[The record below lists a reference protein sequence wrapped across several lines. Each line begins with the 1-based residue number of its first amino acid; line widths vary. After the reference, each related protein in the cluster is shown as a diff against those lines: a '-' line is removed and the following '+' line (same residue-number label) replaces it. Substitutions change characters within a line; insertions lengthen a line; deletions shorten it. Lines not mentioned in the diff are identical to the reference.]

1 MIMSQG
7 LVFHSITLIDFPFF
21 KKQTFVL
28 DSGHINLVLGQN
40 FNGGGSSNPNGAGK
54 SLFFSQI
61 IEFIT
66 DEPIIGVKKDKI
78 RRGTRIL
85 EFSKAGKRYKVTR
98 SFTNGKEKIVVERNG
113 KDLEIRELRE
123 AKDFVDKVIGLSKEE
138 LYTFVYLD
146 SQVGH
151 PLIHG
156 DTAVRKNFF
165 VSFFKQ
171 FGILATFR
179 KLVSTQVDLCKTDL
193 VRIEEAN
200 GRMQALKAKLPDV
213 SIKKLKER
221 VQELQEESNSL
232 SVTIPELI
240 RANDIREKYLAIR
253 SKLQNLCLETKV
265 NDLELV
271 TSRRKELRSLG
282 RELSQD
288 QDLLDRY
295 TEWSSSNAEYAKKL
309 SELEEKLDL
318 SVTIE
323 ELAKKLDRLSSTR
336 EEVKAVL
343 RRLRGTVDSTTEEL
357 DTTKATI
364 KKLEHRIKHL
374 ESDSGKCPTCG
385 GDYID
390 TKAVTELKEAK
401 ALLKLELKS
410 LASIEAKLEA
420 SELELDGAKD
430 RLSKQLDR
438 QIASLDLRCAG
449 LNEYHSLKNSRA
461 KPPAKPK
468 RTQEQISIGLAGVDT
483 VLDQLS
489 SMIPMFELK
498 TEWMTVG
505 AETKSK
511 LKTLDLAEINQQ
523 MLSISS
529 KLASATVEYELA
541 ASVRAEIAELSD
553 RIGDLN
559 TKVEDLDALKVLEG
573 AFSKKGIEL
582 ILIKSLCSSLEQ
594 QVNKYSKLI
603 FPEDYT
609 FTFELDTNFSI
620 LVTRVH
626 NSNAETSDV
635 RKLSGAERKLFSLV
649 LLISLLTFIPKSK
662 RTNLLVLDEP
672 TAAMGEDNKASLIRF
687 LPVLQSII
695 PNIVVITPL
704 DKQDYAVINPKVWT
718 VQKKGLQSR
727 IIEGGPK

>member
-98 SFTNGKEKIVVERNG
+98 SFTNGKEKIIVERNG
-113 KDLEIRELRE
+113 KDLQIRELRE
-123 AKDFVDKVIGLSKEE
+123 AKDLVDRVIGLSKEE

-200 GRMQALKAKLPDV
+200 GRMQTLKAKLPAV
-213 SIKKLKER
+213 PIKKLKEK
-221 VQELQEESNSL
+221 VMELQEESNSL

-240 RANDIREKYLAIR
+240 RANDVREKYLSIKGELR
-253 SKLQNLCLETKV
+253 SLCLETRV
-265 NDLELV
+265 ETLEAV
-271 TSRRKELRSLG
+271 ADKRKELRALG

-288 QDLLDRY
+288 QDKLDRY
-295 TEWSSSNAEYAKKL
+295 NEWVTSNTEHAKKL
-309 SELEEKLDL
+309 SELEKSLDL
-318 SVTIE
+318 SISLD
-323 ELAKKLDRLSSTR
+323 ELTKKLEKLSKTKD
-336 EEVKAVL
+336 EVQGNL
-343 RRLRGTVDSTTEEL
+343 RKLRSSVDLGKEEL
-357 DTTKATI
+357 DNTQHLITRI
-364 KKLEHRIKHL
+364 EHKIKHL
-374 ESDSGKCPTCG
+374 ESESGKCPTCG
-385 GDYID
+385 GDYVD
-390 TKAVTELKEAK
+390 SNSVVELKKAK
-401 ALLKLELKS
+401 SS
-410 LASIEAKLEA
+410 LRTEKTKSIELTATLDASSAELEA
-420 SELELDGAKD
+420 LKERTSKLGAKVSALESVCSS
-430 RLSKQLDR
+430 LS
-438 QIASLDLRCAG
+438 
-449 LNEYHSLKNSRA
+449 EYHALKNSVSRA
-461 KPPAKPK
+461 PVKPK
-468 RTQEQISIGLAGVDT
+468 RSQDQINVGLSGVDI

-489 SMIPMFELK
+489 NMVHMFELK
-498 TEWMTVG
+498 AEWMAVDIH
-505 AETKSK
+505 TKAR
-511 LKTLDLAEINQQ
+511 LRNLDLAEINQK

-529 KLASATVEYELA
+529 KLAAATVEYELA
-541 ASVRAEIAELSD
+541 ASVRADISEISD
-553 RIGDLN
+553 RIGELN
-559 TKVEDLDALKVLEG
+559 SKVEDLDALKVLEG

-626 NSNAETSDV
+626 NNNAETSDV

-727 IIEGGPK
+727 IVEGGPR

>member
-1 MIMSQG
+1 
-7 LVFHSITLIDFPFF
+7 
-21 KKQTFVL
+21 
-28 DSGHINLVLGQN
+28 
-40 FNGGGSSNPNGAGK
+40 
-54 SLFFSQI
+54 
-61 IEFIT
+61 
-66 DEPIIGVKKDKI
+66 
-78 RRGTRIL
+78 
-85 EFSKAGKRYKVTR
+85 
-98 SFTNGKEKIVVERNG
+98 
-113 KDLEIRELRE
+113 
-123 AKDFVDKVIGLSKEE
+123 
-138 LYTFVYLD
+138 
-146 SQVGH
+146 
-151 PLIHG
+151 
-156 DTAVRKNFF
+156 
-165 VSFFKQ
+165 
-171 FGILATFR
+171 
-179 KLVSTQVDLCKTDL
+179 
-193 VRIEEAN
+193 
-200 GRMQALKAKLPDV
+200 
-213 SIKKLKER
+213 
-221 VQELQEESNSL
+221 
-232 SVTIPELI
+232 
-240 RANDIREKYLAIR
+240 
-253 SKLQNLCLETKV
+253 
-265 NDLELV
+265 
-271 TSRRKELRSLG
+271 
-282 RELSQD
+282 
-288 QDLLDRY
+288 
-295 TEWSSSNAEYAKKL
+295 
-309 SELEEKLDL
+309 
-318 SVTIE
+318 
-323 ELAKKLDRLSSTR
+323 
-336 EEVKAVL
+336 
-343 RRLRGTVDSTTEEL
+343 
-357 DTTKATI
+357 
-364 KKLEHRIKHL
+364 
-374 ESDSGKCPTCG
+374 
-385 GDYID
+385 
-390 TKAVTELKEAK
+390 
-401 ALLKLELKS
+401 
-410 LASIEAKLEA
+410 
-420 SELELDGAKD
+420 
-430 RLSKQLDR
+430 
-438 QIASLDLRCAG
+438 
-449 LNEYHSLKNSRA
+449 
-461 KPPAKPK
+461 
-468 RTQEQISIGLAGVDT
+468 
-483 VLDQLS
+483 
-489 SMIPMFELK
+489 
-498 TEWMTVG
+498 MTVG

>member
-1 MIMSQG
+1 MSQG

-66 DEPIIGVKKDKI
+66 DEPIVGVKKDKI

-98 SFTNGKEKIVVERNG
+98 SFTAGREKIIVERNG
-113 KDLEIRELRE
+113 KDLGIRELKA
-123 AKDFVDKVIGLSKEE
+123 AKEHIDKVIGLSKEE

-156 DTAVRKNFF
+156 DTSVRKNFF

-171 FGILATFR
+171 FGVLSNFR
-179 KLVSTQVDLCKTDL
+179 RLVASQVDLCKSDL
-193 VRIEEAN
+193 VRIEEAT
-200 GRMQALKAKLPDV
+200 GRMHSLQAKLPAV
-213 SIKKLKER
+213 SIKKLRDR
-221 VQELQEESNSL
+221 VDSLKEESNEL
-232 SVTIPELI
+232 SSTIPELI
-240 RANDIREKYLAIR
+240 RANDIKDKYFSIR
-253 SKLQNLCLETKV
+253 GKLSTLCLELQISS
-265 NDLELV
+265 LEEV
-271 TSRRKELRSLG
+271 AEKRKAQRSLG
-282 RELSQD
+282 RELSNEQD
-288 QDLLDRY
+288 ILDRY
-295 TEWSSSNAEYAKKL
+295 TAWVKTN
-309 SELEEKLDL
+309 SEVSEQ
-318 SVTIE
+318 
-323 ELAKKLDRLSSTR
+323 LDRLESSIDLTLSSK
-336 EEVKAVL
+336 ELSTNLEQLTYKLDKQLASL
-343 RRLRGTVDSTTEEL
+343 RTAKNNLEDNTEKL
-357 DTTKATI
+357 GYARQHI
-364 KKLEHRIKHL
+364 KKLKHKIEHL
-374 ESDSGKCPTCG
+374 EADSGKCPTCG
-385 GDYID
+385 GNYTDSSSV
-390 TKAVTELKEAK
+390 KELKSAK
-401 ALLKLELKS
+401 SALELETTKIQEYKSDIEILSLEVSKLELGPVKLKHAIGKVEDL
-410 LASIEAKLEA
+410 LASVLEY
-420 SELELDGAKD
+420 E
-430 RLSKQLDR
+430 RLKSFKT
-438 QIASLDLRCAG
+438 
-449 LNEYHSLKNSRA
+449 SR
-461 KPPAKPK
+461 PSKPK
-468 RTQEQISIGLAGVDT
+468 YTQEQITLGLSNVDT

-489 SMIPMFELK
+489 SLVPMFELK
-498 TEWMTVG
+498 SEWMQVP
-505 AETKSK
+505 AELKSR
-511 LKTLDLAEINQQ
+511 LKVLDLASINKQ
-523 MLSISS
+523 MLEVSS
-529 KLASATVEYELA
+529 KLATASVEYELA
-541 ASVRAEIAELSD
+541 SSIKSEIAELSD
-553 RIGDLN
+553 RIGELN
-559 TKVEDLDALKVLEG
+559 SKIDDLDALKVLEG

-582 ILIKSLCSSLEQ
+582 ILIKSLCASLEQ

-649 LLISLLTFIPKSK
+649 LLISLLTFVPKSK

-718 VQKKGLQSR
+718 VQKRGLRSR
-727 IIEGGPK
+727 IIEGAPK

>member
-1 MIMSQG
+1 MSQG

-98 SFTNGKEKIVVERNG
+98 SFTEGKEKITIEREG
-113 KDLEIRELRE
+113 KDLGIRELKA
-123 AKDFVDKVIGLSKEE
+123 AKDMIDNVIGLSKEE

-171 FGILATFR
+171 FGVLNNFR
-179 KLVSTQVDLCKTDL
+179 KLVAAQVDMCKGDL
-193 VRIEEAN
+193 IRIEEAQ
-200 GRMQALKAKLPDV
+200 GRMNSLKAKLPATP
-213 SIKKLKER
+213 IKKLKAAVE
-221 VQELQEESNSL
+221 ELQEESSSL
-232 SVTIPELI
+232 ATTVPELV
-240 RANDIREKYLAIR
+240 RANSIREKYFSIR
-253 SKLQNLCLETKV
+253 DKLRSLCMEIQ
-265 NDLELV
+265 V
-271 TSRRKELRSLG
+271 TDIDEVQAKRKELRSLG
-282 RELSQD
+282 RELSQE
-288 QDLLDRY
+288 QDALDRY
-295 TEWSSSNAEYAKKL
+295 NSWLESNAQIAARLEELSSKVGDIDAELLRTKL
-309 SELEEKLDL
+309 SELEAKYSTEKSKARSL
-318 SVTIE
+318 SS
-323 ELAKKLDRLSSTR
+323 RLSEAEDKMEILQSSR
-336 EEVKAVL
+336 KK
-343 RRLRGTVDSTTEEL
+343 
-357 DTTKATI
+357 TK
-364 KKLEHRIKHL
+364 HRIEHL
-374 ESDSGKCPTCG
+374 SSDEGKCPTCG
-385 GDYID
+385 ADYVN
-390 TKAVTELKEAK
+390 KSAATELALANSRLKQIAK
-401 ALLKLELKS
+401 DIESTQQELNELSSELETQTVVVSKT
-410 LASIEAKLEA
+410 EAKLGK
-420 SELELDGAKD
+420 LTAKLNLVD
-430 RLSKQLDR
+430 EYNQLKSSR
-438 QIASLDLRCAG
+438 S
-449 LNEYHSLKNSRA
+449 NSPP
-461 KPPAKPK
+461 KPN
-468 RTQEQISIGLAGVDT
+468 RTQEQITYGLSKVDT

-498 TEWMTVG
+498 NEWFAVSSYTR
-505 AETKSK
+505 AQ
-511 LKTLDLAEINQQ
+511 LKTLDLAEINSK
-523 MLSISS
+523 MTEVSS
-529 KLASATVEYELA
+529 KLASARVNYEM
-541 ASVRAEIAELSD
+541 ASSLRSEIAAISD
-553 RIGDLN
+553 RLSELN
-559 TKVEDLDALKVLEG
+559 SKVEDLDALKTLEG
-573 AFSKKGIEL
+573 AFSKKGIEM

-620 LVTRVH
+620 LVTRIH
-626 NSNAETSDV
+626 NSKAETSDV

-695 PNIVVITPL
+695 PNIIVITPL

-718 VQKKGLQSR
+718 VQKRGLQSR
-727 IIEGGPK
+727 IVEGGPR

>member
-98 SFTNGKEKIVVERNG
+98 SFTGGKEKIVVERNG

-123 AKDFVDKVIGLSKEE
+123 AKDLVDMVIGLSKEE

-193 VRIEEAN
+193 VRIEEAT
-200 GRMQALKAKLPDV
+200 GRMQALKAKLPAV
-213 SIKKLKER
+213 PIKKLKDQ
-221 VQELQEESNSL
+221 VSELQEESNSL

-240 RANDIREKYLAIR
+240 RANDIKEKYLSIKP
-253 SKLQNLCLETKV
+253 KLHSLCLETRV
-265 NDLELV
+265 DSLESV
-271 TSRRKELRSLG
+271 SGKRKELRALG
-282 RELSQD
+282 RELSQE

-295 TEWSSSNAEYAKKL
+295 NEWTKSNAEHAEKL
-309 SELEEKLDL
+309 VKLEEKLDF
-318 SVTIE
+318 SVPLE
-323 ELAKKLDRLSSTR
+323 ELVQKLNRLTKTKDEVYTNLRKARSSV
-336 EEVKAVL
+336 ESGK
-343 RRLRGTVDSTTEEL
+343 EEL
-357 DTTKATI
+357 DATRHLV
-364 KKLEHRIKHL
+364 KRLEHRIKHL

-385 GDYID
+385 GDYVD
-390 TKAVTELKEAK
+390 TKSASDLKEARLSIRAEAK
-401 ALLKLELKS
+401 KLKSIEEELEANTLELEELKTRFS
-410 LASIEAKLEA
+410 KL
-420 SELELDGAKD
+420 D
-430 RLSKQLDR
+430 KQVT
-438 QIASLDLRCAG
+438 SLDLRCTS
-449 LNEYHSLKNSRA
+449 LNEYKSLKNSSSI
-461 KPPAKPK
+461 PPVKPK
-468 RTQEQISIGLAGVDT
+468 RSQEQINLGLAGVDT

-498 TEWMTVG
+498 AEWLSVSM
-505 AETKSK
+505 ETKAK
-511 LKTLDLAEINQQ
+511 LRTLDLAEINQK

-529 KLASATVEYELA
+529 KLAAATVEYELA
-541 ASVRAEIAELSD
+541 SSVRAEISELSD
-553 RIGDLN
+553 RIGELN
-559 TKVEDLDALKVLEG
+559 SKVEDLDALKVLEG

-626 NSNAETSDV
+626 NSSAETSDV

-695 PNIVVITPL
+695 PNIIVITPL

-727 IIEGGPK
+727 IIEGAPR

>member
-1 MIMSQG
+1 MSQG

-66 DEPIIGVKKDKI
+66 DEPIVGVKKDKI

-85 EFSKAGKRYKVTR
+85 EFSKAGKRYKVIR
-98 SFTNGKEKIVVERNG
+98 SFSEGREKIVIERNG
-113 KDLEIRELRE
+113 KDLGIRELKA
-123 AKDFVDKVIGLSKEE
+123 AKEHIDRIIGLSKEE

-171 FGILATFR
+171 FGVLSNFR
-179 KLVSTQVDLCKTDL
+179 KLVASQVDLCKSDL
-193 VRIEEAN
+193 VRIDEATS
-200 GRMQALKAKLPDV
+200 RMQALQAKLPAV
-213 SIKKLKER
+213 PIKKLQAR
-221 VQELQEESNSL
+221 VDELKEESNEL
-232 SVTIPELI
+232 SSTIPELI
-240 RANDIREKYLAIR
+240 RANDIKEKYFSIRAKLDSMCLELQIR
-253 SKLQNLCLETKV
+253 SAEEVADK
-265 NDLELV
+265 
-271 TSRRKELRSLG
+271 RKAQRYIG
-282 RELSQD
+282 RELSNEQD
-288 QDLLDRY
+288 VLDRRNNWDKTNSEVSERLLKIESTIDFTKSSRELTADLEQLADKLSKQLSRLRSAKNKFETATDGLEY
-295 TEWSSSNAEYAKKL
+295 TRGQVKKL
-309 SELEEKLDL
+309 RHKID
-318 SVTIE
+318 
-323 ELAKKLDRLSSTR
+323 
-336 EEVKAVL
+336 
-343 RRLRGTVDSTTEEL
+343 
-357 DTTKATI
+357 
-364 KKLEHRIKHL
+364 HL
-374 ESDSGKCPTCG
+374 EADSGKCPTCG
-385 GDYID
+385 GDYTD
-390 TKAVTELKEAK
+390 SSSVAELNLTKSSLGAETKKIKEYK
-401 ALLKLELKS
+401 VSIEDLTSEIQDLESSVEKLRSLSSKLEKLLVSVNEYERLKS
-410 LASIEAKLEA
+410 FKTSRPPK
-420 SELELDGAKD
+420 
-430 RLSKQLDR
+430 SKY
-438 QIASLDLRCAG
+438 S
-449 LNEYHSLKNSRA
+449 
-461 KPPAKPK
+461 
-468 RTQEQISIGLAGVDT
+468 QEQISLGLSGVDT

-489 SMIPMFELK
+489 SILPMFELK
-498 TEWMTVG
+498 SEWMGVS
-505 AETKSK
+505 AETKAR
-511 LKTLDLAEINQQ
+511 LKVLDLTSINQK
-523 MLSISS
+523 MLEVSS
-529 KLASATVEYELA
+529 KLAAASVEYELV
-541 ASVRAEIAELSD
+541 SSIKSEIGELSD
-553 RIGDLN
+553 RIGELN
-559 TKVEDLDALKVLEG
+559 SKIDDLDALKVLEG

-582 ILIKSLCSSLEQ
+582 ILIKSLCASLEQ

-626 NSNAETSDV
+626 NNNAETSDV

-649 LLISLLTFIPKSK
+649 LLISLLTFVPKSK

-718 VQKKGLQSR
+718 VQKKGLRSR
-727 IIEGGPK
+727 IVEGAPK

>member
-1 MIMSQG
+1 MAQG

-66 DEPIIGVKKDKI
+66 DEPVVGVKKDKI

-98 SFTNGKEKIVVERNG
+98 SFSDGKEKITIERDG
-113 KDLEIRELRE
+113 KDLKVRELKA
-123 AKDFVDKVIGLSKEE
+123 AKELIDNVIGLSREE

-171 FGILATFR
+171 FGILNNFR
-179 KLVSTQVDLCKTDL
+179 KIVAAQVDLCKSDL
-193 VRIEEAN
+193 VRIEEAQ
-200 GRMQALKAKLPDV
+200 GRMQGLKAKLP
-213 SIKKLKER
+213 STPLSKLKNA
-221 VQELQEESNSL
+221 VASLQEESNSL
-232 SVTIPELI
+232 ASTIPVLV
-240 RANDIREKYLAIR
+240 RANDVKEKYFSIKE
-253 SKLQNLCLETKV
+253 KLQALCREIQVNSLEDIAVK
-265 NDLELV
+265 
-271 TSRRKELRSLG
+271 RKELRAIG
-282 RELSQD
+282 RELSHD

-295 TEWSSSNAEYAKKL
+295 NEWLKDNKLAAKRIQ
-309 SELEEKLDL
+309 ELEASIDL
-318 SVTIE
+318 SVSAQQLATRIE
-323 ELAKKLDRLSSTR
+323 NLETKKSDISAKVRKARAVADELSEQVSQTDSNKKKLKHKIEHLS
-336 EEVKAVL
+336 
-343 RRLRGTVDSTTEEL
+343 
-357 DTTKATI
+357 
-364 KKLEHRIKHL
+364 
-374 ESDSGKCPTCG
+374 SDSGKCPTCG
-385 GDYID
+385 GEYTDTSVVEDLAAARAKLKAETQKYKELTASID
-390 TKAVTELKEAK
+390 TANAELEAESGR
-401 ALLKLELKS
+401 LPR
-410 LASIEAKLEA
+410 LASKISDLQEQLGLMEEYSKLKT
-420 SELELDGAKD
+420 SSTKVP
-430 RLSKQLDR
+430 
-438 QIASLDLRCAG
+438 
-449 LNEYHSLKNSRA
+449 N
-461 KPPAKPK
+461 KPK
-468 RTQEQISIGLAGVDT
+468 RSQEQITQGLSNVDT

-489 SMIPMFELK
+489 SMVPMFELRS
-498 TEWMTVG
+498 EWMSVDSHIK
-505 AETKSK
+505 AN
-511 LKTLDLAEINQQ
+511 LKTLDLAAINSR
-523 MLSISS
+523 MSDLSSR
-529 KLASATVEYELA
+529 LAAASVEYELA
-541 ASVRAEIAELSD
+541 SSLRTEIAEISD
-553 RIGDLN
+553 RISELN
-559 TKVEDLDALKVLEG
+559 SRVENLDALKVLES
-573 AFSKKGIEL
+573 AFSKKGIEM
-582 ILIKSLCSSLEQ
+582 ILIKSLCASLEQ

-626 NSNAETSDV
+626 NSRAETSDV

-662 RTNLLVLDEP
+662 RSNLLVLDEP

-695 PNIVVITPL
+695 PNIIVITPL

-718 VQKKGLQSR
+718 VQKRGLQSR
-727 IIEGGPK
+727 IVEGGPR

>member
-1 MIMSQG
+1 MSQG

-98 SFTNGKEKIVVERNG
+98 SFTEGKEKITVERDG
-113 KDLEIRELRE
+113 KDLGIRELKA
-123 AKDFVDKVIGLSKEE
+123 AKDMIDRVIGLSKEE

-171 FGILATFR
+171 FGVLNNFR
-179 KLVSTQVDLCKTDL
+179 KLVAAQVDLCKSDL
-193 VRIEEAN
+193 IRIEEAQ
-200 GRMQALKAKLPDV
+200 GRMNSLKAKLPATP
-213 SIKKLKER
+213 IKKLKA
-221 VQELQEESNSL
+221 VVDELQEESSSL
-232 SVTIPELI
+232 ATTVPELI
-240 RANDIREKYLAIR
+240 RANSIREKYFSIR
-253 SKLQNLCLETKV
+253 DKLRSLCMETKV
-265 NDLELV
+265 TDLDEV
-271 TSRRKELRSLG
+271 QAKRKELRSLG
-282 RELSQD
+282 RELSQE
-288 QDLLDRY
+288 QDALDRY
-295 TEWSSSNAEYAKKL
+295 NSWLKSNAQSAARLEELSSKVGGIDAELLRTKL
-309 SELEEKLDL
+309 SELETRYATDKSNIRKLVSKVSETEDKL
-318 SVTIE
+318 EILQSS
-323 ELAKKLDRLSSTR
+323 KKKTKHRIDHLSSD
-336 EEVKAVL
+336 E
-343 RRLRGTVDSTTEEL
+343 
-357 DTTKATI
+357 
-364 KKLEHRIKHL
+364 
-374 ESDSGKCPTCG
+374 GKCPTCG
-385 GDYID
+385 SDYVNKSAAPELASSK
-390 TKAVTELKEAK
+390 TRLKEIAK
-401 ALLKLELKS
+401 DIESTQQELAES
-410 LASIEAKLEA
+410 R
-420 SELELDGAKD
+420 SELELQTANTSRIED
-430 RLSKQLDR
+430 RLRKLTAKLNLVDEYNLIKSSK
-438 QIASLDLRCAG
+438 S
-449 LNEYHSLKNSRA
+449 NS
-461 KPPAKPK
+461 PPKPK
-468 RTQEQISIGLAGVDT
+468 RTQEQITYGLSNVDT
-483 VLDQLS
+483 ILDQLS

-498 TEWMTVG
+498 NEWFAVSSHTR
-505 AETKSK
+505 SQ
-511 LKTLDLAEINQQ
+511 LKTLDLAEINSK
-523 MLSISS
+523 MTEVSS
-529 KLASATVEYELA
+529 KLASARVEYEM
-541 ASVRAEIAELSD
+541 ASSLRSEISDISD
-553 RIGDLN
+553 RLTELN
-559 TKVEDLDALKVLEG
+559 SRVEDLDALKTLEG
-573 AFSKKGIEL
+573 AFSKKGIEM

-620 LVTRVH
+620 LVTRIH
-626 NSNAETSDV
+626 NSKAETSDV

-718 VQKKGLQSR
+718 VQKRGLQSR
-727 IIEGGPK
+727 IVEGGPR